1 MEAAGRWA
9 AAPHQLPAV
18 HPTASFPPTHSPP
31 ARHQPPTIEPCASV
45 TSAFLQILATI
56 HNVEACR
63 VSNPRNI
70 LSILSTNTRRTKV
83 VEMSTG
89 THRVVRRLA
98 IALPAS
104 LSSRRCLCLSSSLGG
119 TGRYAPRSP
128 SPWRGRTR
136 STHSLNNHSLNN
148 HSLTLALSP
157 TRPQADDL
165 RRHSLS
171 DGQGGHYGTNLDRN
185 RYGSDNN
192 YLFTVT
198 KYNLESLGLCPCL
211 VDIEIVDTRNGNES
225 SIVSVGAEAC
235 NCEDPARIALQDSA
249 TLVLGGDAN
258 KKRKLTEKKKMM
270 KKSASFN
277 SGSELF
283 DALLMAAADDN
294 EGGEIVSKEDGA
306 FDCDDV
312 HCDDDTD
319 CGTGTAGAVTTG
331 WPIPYTPGSL
341 RSHIPPHTHKPTHP
355 HTLTT
360 LHPARPS
367 TTTSISQLG
376 PPAASLGPETTAVRE
391 KEARLLQQLLRL
403 VRARPQQRQEEAL
416 HPAKL
421 GLHDPQQPRAG
432 TSCRR

>member
-1 MEAAGRWA
+1 
-9 AAPHQLPAV
+9 
-18 HPTASFPPTHSPP
+18 
-31 ARHQPPTIEPCASV
+31 
-45 TSAFLQILATI
+45 
-56 HNVEACR
+56 
-63 VSNPRNI
+63 
-70 LSILSTNTRRTKV
+70 
-83 VEMSTG
+83 
-89 THRVVRRLA
+89 
-98 IALPAS
+98 
-104 LSSRRCLCLSSSLGG
+104 
-119 TGRYAPRSP
+119 
-128 SPWRGRTR
+128 
-136 STHSLNNHSLNN
+136 
-148 HSLTLALSP
+148 
-157 TRPQADDL
+157 
-165 RRHSLS
+165 
-171 DGQGGHYGTNLDRN
+171 
-185 RYGSDNN
+185 
-192 YLFTVT
+192 VT

-306 FDCDDV
+306 SCPLM
-312 HCDDDTD
+312 
-319 CGTGTAGAVTTG
+319 AMILIAM
-331 WPIPYTPGSL
+331 IPF
-341 RSHIPPHTHKPTHP
+341 PHYS
-355 HTLTT
+355 
-360 LHPARPS
+360 PS

-376 PPAASLGPETTAVRE
+376 PPAASLGPETTTVRE

-432 TSCRR
+432 MSCRR